1 VSPAQVTFSK
11 GNPADALLA
20 VTGNV
25 SITALRNGGATVNA
39 ANYSV
44 AAGVLTISGQYL
56 ATLVNG
62 VKTFTLIMSY
72 GDNLTVT
79 VTVDD

>member
-1 VSPAQVTFSK
+1 MTFSRATL
-11 GNPADALLA
+11 ADALFA

-25 SITALRNGGATVNA
+25 SITALRNGGATVNT

-44 AAGVLTISGQYL
+44 ADGVLTISGQYL